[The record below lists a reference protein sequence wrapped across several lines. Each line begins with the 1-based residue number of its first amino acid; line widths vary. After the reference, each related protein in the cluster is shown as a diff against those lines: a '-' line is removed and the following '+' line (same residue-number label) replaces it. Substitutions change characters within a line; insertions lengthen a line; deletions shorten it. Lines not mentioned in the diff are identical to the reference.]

1 MDKKLEANTK
11 YGRGDGMKN
20 QDKQSWESYLI
31 RKFEL
36 NTDFVATTATLLNQ
50 RVSVYY
56 ISSLIDLSSTMIT
69 WENTLKDAHRGRTSL
84 EQHFLTLAYDEDY
97 TEYELANDLLQG
109 KMIAKSPESGNPLM
123 LHANLHQ
130 LSRAIMP
137 SENENPI
144 QSSMEGFTEKLSTN
158 VGLLRQK
165 VSMQQLLVESYS
177 LGINS
182 PKELALMYIEGTASA
197 KVVKS
202 IKERLSRNSEK
213 EVHTASDLLQVL
225 EQPKYALVPTYLTS
239 ELPGETIQNL
249 MDGKVII
256 LVDQLPFS
264 FSFPAIIKDLWSYK
278 LDLNYPHLY
287 LLFFR
292 MIRIAGIAFAIIM
305 PGLYVVLN
313 SVNPELLRIQLAIS
327 VAKSR
332 EGVPYPSFVEV
343 MLMLLLME
351 MVIEATTRLPKN
363 IGPTITM
370 VGGIILGQAIVQAKL
385 VSNLLIIILAATT
398 ISNFTMS
405 GYLNTIGIRIFK
417 YFVLFI
423 CSIFGVLGLQV
434 SLIWLFVYFASLK
447 TFSVPYL
454 SLSTKG
460 KVADD

>member
-1 MDKKLEANTK
+1 MDKKLAAIAK
-11 YGRGDGMKN
+11 YGWGDGMN
-20 QDKQSWESYLI
+20 SQDEQNWESYLI

-36 NTDFVATTATLLNQ
+36 NTDFVVKTVMLLNQ
-50 RVSVYY
+50 RVRLYY
-56 ISSLIDLSSTMIT
+56 ISSLIDLSSTLIT
-69 WENTLKDAHRGRTSL
+69 WDHIANDAQRGRISL
-84 EQHFLTLAYDEDY
+84 EQHFMTLAYEQDY
-97 TEYELANDLLQG
+97 IEAELANDLLQG
-109 KMIAKSPESGNPLM
+109 KLIARSPDSGKPLM

-137 SENENPI
+137 SENQNPI
-144 QSSMEGFTEKLSTN
+144 QSSMEGFTEKLAIN

-165 VSMQQLLVESYS
+165 VSMQQLLVESYIIGTS
-177 LGINS
+177 S
-182 PKELALMYIEGTASA
+182 PTEIALIYIEGTASA

-202 IKERLSRNSEK
+202 IQERLHRNKGK
-213 EVHTASDLLQVL
+213 EVNTVSDLLQVL

-249 MDGKVII
+249 MDGKVVI

-264 FSFPAIIKDLWSYK
+264 FSFPAIVKDLWSFK

-292 MIRIAGIAFAIIM
+292 IIRIAGIAFAIIM

-332 EGVPYPSFVEV
+332 EGVPYPAFVEV

-398 ISNFTMS
+398 ISNFTMN
-405 GYLNTIGIRIFK
+405 GYLNTIGIRIYK
-417 YFVLFI
+417 YFVLFV

-434 SLIWLFVYFASLK
+434 SLIWMFIYMASLK
-447 TFSVPYL
+447 TFSIPYL

-460 KVADD
+460 KGADE

>member
-1 MDKKLEANTK
+1 MDKKLEAIAK
-11 YGRGDGMKN
+11 YGRGDGMKIDDE
-20 QDKQSWESYLI
+20 QDWESYLI
-31 RKFEL
+31 HKFEL
-36 NTDFVATTATLLNQ
+36 NTDFVVKTVTLLDQ

-56 ISSLIDLSSTMIT
+56 ISSLIDLSSTLVT
-69 WENTLKDAHRGRTSL
+69 WEHIVNDASRGRLSL
-84 EQHFLTLAYDEDY
+84 ERHFLTLAYEENY
-97 TEYELANDLLQG
+97 TIEELANDLLQG
-109 KMIAKSPESGNPLM
+109 KLIARSPESGNPLM

-144 QSSMEGFTEKLSTN
+144 QSSMEGFTERLATN

-165 VSMQQLLVESYS
+165 VSMPNLLVESYS
-177 LGINS
+177 VGTCS
-182 PKELALMYIEGTASA
+182 RKELALVYIEGTASA

-202 IKERLSRNSEK
+202 IKERLRKNRDK
-213 EVHTASDLLQVL
+213 EVLTVSDLLQVL

-249 MDGKVII
+249 MDGKVVI

-264 FSFPAIIKDLWSYK
+264 FSFPAIVKDLWSFR

-292 MIRIAGIAFAIIM
+292 IIRIAGIAFAIIM

-327 VAKSR
+327 VARSR

-417 YFVLFI
+417 YFVLFV

-434 SLIWLFVYFASLK
+434 SLIWLFIYFASLR

-460 KVADD
+460 KGADD